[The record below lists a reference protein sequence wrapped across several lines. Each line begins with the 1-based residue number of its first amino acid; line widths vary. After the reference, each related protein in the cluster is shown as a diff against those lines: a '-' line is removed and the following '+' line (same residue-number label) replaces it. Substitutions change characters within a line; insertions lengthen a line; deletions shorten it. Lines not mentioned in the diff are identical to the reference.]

1 MTYSGKIFLGICW
14 VLFILDF
21 VKTGN
26 MNLPEHFNENLSF
39 RERILYVLRKLHKA
53 SADEVA
59 MEIMELQGISTEDG
73 VADLTEDTKEEL
85 SKLNNEGIVTKVK
98 DHRQKLR
105 YSLMV
110 ENDPVSGS
118 AINNSQK

>member
-1 MTYSGKIFLGICW
+1 
-14 VLFILDF
+14 
-21 VKTGN
+21 

-85 SKLNNEGIVTKVK
+85 SKLNNEGIVIKVK